1 MAAQDIGPFDLVER
15 SAIARSLRAARERS
29 SRRAGEARHTAG
41 MAKRSYGTGQLYEK
55 HGAYY
60 GRWRGPG
67 GRKLNRRIGPVRA
80 PGSSEGLTRSQAE
93 RAFGRVQQEEE
104 GRAPVAPHRSA
115 TVTEAADSLRRKLAL
130 EGARK
135 SYLVGCRSMQR
146 VQIDPRLGTRAL
158 TDVSTA
164 DVEAM
169 ASAMLAAGLKPA
181 SVRNVLVFLHAAF
194 EHALELGWTRD
205 NPVRRATRPRRRRT
219 AEANPD
225 LQFLTMTELDAV
237 LRAIPDEIVHRV
249 AGPAR
254 AGRSGPAPPP
264 PLDVLGPVLR
274 VVVLTAAMT
283 GLRRSELLGLRW
295 RDVDWEAQR
304 LRVRNA
310 YVLGEHSSAGKSDLS
325 TRRSVPMADRL
336 GRELDR
342 WSQRT
347 AFSGEDDLVFAH
359 PQTGRPLD
367 GSKVSKR
374 FKSACRAAGVRVVRF
389 HDLRHT
395 FATRLAATGQPLRT
409 IQEFLGHADAK
420 TTQIYA
426 HYAPSEHE
434 VAMVNAAFSAKE
446 STGSNSGSN
455 LSKTGSPLEAPTPL
469 T

>member
-1 MAAQDIGPFDLVER
+1 MP
-15 SAIARSLRAARERS
+15 
-29 SRRAGEARHTAG
+29 
-41 MAKRSYGTGQLYEK
+41 KRSYGTGQLYEK

-60 GRWRGPG
+60 GRWRTRD

-80 PGSSEGLTRSQAE
+80 PGSREGLTRSQAE
-93 RAFGRVQQEEE
+93 RAFGRLQQEEE
-104 GRAPVAPHRSA
+104 GRAPVAAYRSA
-115 TVTEAADSLRRKLAL
+115 TVREAADSLRRNLAL

-135 SYLVGCRSMQR
+135 SYLAGCRSMQH
-146 VQIDPRLGTRAL
+146 VQVDPRLGTSAL
-158 TDVSTA
+158 TDVSSA

-169 ASAMLAAGLKPA
+169 ASAMLTAGLKPA
-181 SVRNVLVFLHAAF
+181 SVRNVMVFLHAVF
-194 EHALELGWTRD
+194 EHARELGWTHD
-205 NPVRRATRPRRRRT
+205 NPVRAAARPRRRG
-219 AEANPD
+219 AGEANPD
-225 LQFLTMTELDAV
+225 LQFLTMVELDAV
-237 LRAIPDEIVHRV
+237 LRAIPDEIVHRK

-254 AGRSGPAPPP
+254 AGRPGPAPPP
-264 PLDVLGPVLR
+264 PPDVLGPVLR
-274 VVVLTAAMT
+274 VVVLTAAIT

-310 YVLGEHSSAGKSDLS
+310 YVLGEHSSVGKSDLS

-336 GRELDR
+336 ARELDR

-359 PQTGRPLD
+359 PQTGNPLD

-374 FKSACRAAGVRVVRF
+374 FKSACSAAGVRVVRF

-395 FATRLAATGQPLRT
+395 FATRLAASGQPLRT

-426 HYAPSEHE
+426 HYAPSAHE
-434 VAMVNAAFSAKE
+434 VAMVNVAFSANE
-446 STGSNSGSN
+446 QTGSNLGSN
-455 LSKTGSPLEAPTPL
+455 LSETEDPSQPLNPL
-469 T
+469 TKPKRIGQ